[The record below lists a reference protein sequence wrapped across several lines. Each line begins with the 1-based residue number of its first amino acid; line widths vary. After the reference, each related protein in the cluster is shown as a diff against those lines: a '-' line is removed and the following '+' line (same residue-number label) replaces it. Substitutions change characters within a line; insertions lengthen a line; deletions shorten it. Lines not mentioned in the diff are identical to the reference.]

1 MLLQKGTKLFLERHL
16 GMMDLLAGDIG
27 NDRFFG
33 RLANR
38 ESPVAAL
45 PAEMAVTLSLYGH
58 WRAGFE
64 LLDQLG
70 ERRGSG
76 KATKE

>member
-1 MLLQKGTKLFLERHL
+1 
-16 GMMDLLAGDIG
+16 MMDLLAGDIG

-45 PAEMAVTLSLYGH
+45 PAEMCA
-58 WRAGFE
+58 
-64 LLDQLG
+64 
-70 ERRGSG
+70 
-76 KATKE
+76 ATVIFGR